1 VKEKTGS
8 LATLNGPSKLGVV
21 TGLAIILGTLAL
33 LSISVTAQ
41 EMTAGDWYKKGQ
53 EMYDNGSYQEA
64 LEAYDEVLKMDPQ
77 NASAWHYRGMAL
89 ASMGRGVE
97 ANQSFQKSMGYLD
110 QMLQEDPEDP
120 EALWL
125 MAEGMDLLGRS
136 EEALEAYSLVAE
148 LNSSHALAAWVREA
162 DIMAAFG
169 RYNQSAEAFS
179 SAMALVPA
187 NRSQSQLEFHWQSEN
202 ATIFTKAWIIDGQ
215 IHRVSIGLYNI
226 SSESFD
232 EIQQINSDFVAA
244 LQLKGSASSAAD
256 PGRHGGTPISSI
268 NWDMYIFELPEMTA
282 TARPP
287 TLTITGINPKGDEF
301 IEVTN
306 GMKETVSLQNWSF
319 EIQGSIVMLPQ
330 HYLLSGKAVRIHLG
344 SGQENGTDLFLDCD
358 LELDDTA
365 GSVSLR
371 DDSGAKVALLTYWTK
386 LDGSIAHS
394 VAHFVTTKSDL
405 ESSGA
410 SDQEEMAQKAVDVGP
425 FVAERAEISP
435 KSVHNSHSKRDGLQE
450 ETVDYWMNK
459 AQELYHNGS
468 IEEAI
473 SAYDEA
479 LKIDPENATIWQ
491 TKGSLWA
498 IIGKKDEALIAH
510 QNALDLFNQT
520 IEKNPEDAEAWR
532 LKAETLRLMNRL
544 DEAVIAYDVVIELQD
559 QKNADSYIAWSAL
572 ESKAGVLMELGRYN
586 ESIEAYDRAIA
597 QIPANNTELQAF
609 VYSTKGMYLNNLGRY
624 EEAVEAYDK
633 ALEISDEQS
642 HTYLPALQNKGMALL
657 DMGSY
662 EEAIET
668 FDQVIEIDPN
678 FGGWYGKGQA
688 LKALGRYNESIAAF
702 DESLEQ
708 YPDNPLIWVDKG
720 EVLQALGH
728 HEEAIKAYDEAIK
741 TAGSSP
747 FFIDVGTSAKAW
759 HNKGLSLEALGR
771 TSESEAAFAMA
782 MEMGY
787 KASSAAQEMDADS
800 WMETGQTL
808 LENGAFE
815 EANVAFNKAL
825 EIYNGSIEADPQD
838 SKAWVG
844 VGDALSRMT
853 DFGWDR
859 EKFNSSLEAYERALE
874 IDPENVD
881 AWIGKGRILCNTEF
895 AVVDGVLYDDGRH
908 NESLEA
914 FERALEIDPSNPG
927 AWKGKA
933 FALSVLGRI
942 DESLAAFDKAIEHL
956 PVNQSDEIAYVFAAK
971 GNVLQYTPGRQ
982 EEAIAA
988 FDMALATGSENCSDM
1003 ILVLNGTALKDLGRY
1018 NESVEAFDEILELNS
1033 SNINVWIDNADALVA
1048 ADRLEEAEKAYGEA
1062 ETRAATNQTLA
1073 QVWLSKAV
1081 TLRGLGRFDEAISTY
1096 DRAIELYLICDSSGD
1111 LYPGYAKIQIS
1122 FAWDGK
1128 GDALNQTGRYEEAV
1142 RAYDRAI
1149 EFSPSEFAM
1158 YRSMIYAKKSALLEK
1173 VGRHEEALEAFDKA
1187 VEISPE
1193 YAPAWQEVV
1202 SSSH

>member
-1 VKEKTGS
+1 MKGKTGS
-8 LATLNGPSKLGVV
+8 LAALG
-21 TGLAIILGTLAL
+21 GLMKSGAGTRSALVLIALAAL
-33 LSISVTAQ
+33 CSYALAQ
-41 EMTAGDWYKKGQ
+41 EMTAEDLYKKGH
-53 EMYDNGSYQEA
+53 EMYENGSYQEA
-64 LEAYDEVLKMDPQ
+64 VEAYDEGLKMNPQ

-97 ANQSFQKSMGYLD
+97 ANRSLQKAIGYLD
-110 QMLQEDPEDP
+110 QMLLVDPKDP

-125 MAEGMDLLGRS
+125 RAEGVDLLGRS

-148 LNSSHALAAWVREA
+148 PNSSHALASGVRGS
-162 DIMAAFG
+162 DILAAFG

-187 NRSQSQLEFHWQSEN
+187 NQSQSQLEFHWQSEN

-215 IHRVSIGLYNI
+215 IHRVSIGLYNV
-226 SSESFD
+226 SSGSFD
-232 EIQQINSDFVAA
+232 EIQQINSDFVSA

-256 PGRHGGTPISSI
+256 PGRHGGTPMSSI

-282 TARPP
+282 TAGPP

-319 EIQGSIVMLPQ
+319 EIQGSTVMLPQ

-344 SGQENGTDLFLDCD
+344 SGQENETDLFLDCD

-365 GSVSLR
+365 GSVSQR
-371 DDSGAKVALLTYWTK
+371 DDAGAKVALLTYWTK
-386 LDGSIAHS
+386 LDGSIAQS
-394 VAHFVTTKSDL
+394 VAHFVTAKSDL
-405 ESSGA
+405 ENPGA
-410 SDQEEMAQKAVDVGP
+410 GDQEEMAQRAADGGP

-459 AQELYHNGS
+459 AQELFLNGS
-468 IEEAI
+468 VEEAI
-473 SAYDEA
+473 TASDEA
-479 LKIDPENATIWQ
+479 LQIEPENATIWQ
-491 TKGSLWA
+491 TKGSLLA
-498 IIGKKDEALIAH
+498 LIGKKDEALIAH
-510 QNALDLFNQT
+510 QNALDIFNQS
-520 IEKNPEDAEAWR
+520 IVENPEDAEVWL

-544 DEAVIAYDVVIELQD
+544 EEAVITYDVAIELQD
-559 QKNADSYIAWSAL
+559 QRDADSYIAWSAL
-572 ESKAGVLMELGRYN
+572 ESKAGVLMQLGRYN
-586 ESIEAYDRAIA
+586 ESIEAYDRAIE
-597 QIPANNTELQAF
+597 QIPANNTELRAF
-609 VYSTKGMYLNNLGRY
+609 VYCTKGMYLNNVGRY
-624 EEAVEAYDK
+624 EEAVEAYDR

-642 HTYLPALQNKGMALL
+642 HIYLPAMQNEGMALL

-662 EEAIET
+662 EEAIKT
-668 FDQVIEIDPN
+668 FDEVIEIDSG

-720 EVLQALGH
+720 EVLQALDH

-747 FFIDVGTSAKAW
+747 FFIDEGTSAKAW

-815 EANVAFNKAL
+815 EADIAFDKAL

-844 VGDALSRMT
+844 VGDVLSQMT
-853 DFGWDR
+853 DFSWDR

-895 AVVDGVLYDDGRH
+895 AVVEGVLYDDGRH
-908 NESLEA
+908 NESLAA
-914 FERALEIDPSNPG
+914 FERALEIDPGNPG

-933 FALSVLGRI
+933 FALSVLGRT
-942 DESLAAFDKAIEHL
+942 DESLAAFDKAIELL
-956 PVNQSDEIAYVFAAK
+956 PSDKADEIAYVFAAK

-988 FDMALATGSENCSDM
+988 FDMALATGSENCSD
-1003 ILVLNGTALKDLGRY
+1003 IVLVLKGTALKDLGKY
-1018 NESVEAFDEILELNS
+1018 NESAEAFDEILELNS
-1033 SNINVWIDNADALVA
+1033 SNINAWISKADALMA
-1048 ADRLEEAEKAYGEA
+1048 AGRLEEA
-1062 ETRAATNQTLA
+1062 
-1073 QVWLSKAV
+1073 V
-1081 TLRGLGRFDEAISTY
+1081 T
-1096 DRAIELYLICDSSGD
+1096 
-1111 LYPGYAKIQIS
+1111 
-1122 FAWDGK
+1122 
-1128 GDALNQTGRYEEAV
+1128 
-1142 RAYDRAI
+1142 AYDRAI
-1149 EFSPSEFAM
+1149 EQ
-1158 YRSMIYAKKSALLEK
+1158 Y
-1173 VGRHEEALEAFDKA
+1173 
-1187 VEISPE
+1187 PE
-1193 YAPAWQEVV
+1193 YDEFWHGKELALHALGRDSEAEAALARARELGYE
-1202 SSSH
+1202 S